1 MGQITQTI
9 ICLKSKVI
17 VMDTRG
23 NIHVVN
29 ADSLLKTQ
37 LTVRQNSLLYCH
49 LRDLC
54 QHLKQSTLFDENNT
68 KARIESFN
76 IRFL

>member
-17 VMDTRG
+17 VMDTRE

-29 ADSLLKTQ
+29 ADKLLKTQ

-49 LRDLC
+49 LGDLC
-54 QHLKQSTLFDENNT
+54 HLLKQSTLFDENNT
-68 KARIESFN
+68 KARIESLN